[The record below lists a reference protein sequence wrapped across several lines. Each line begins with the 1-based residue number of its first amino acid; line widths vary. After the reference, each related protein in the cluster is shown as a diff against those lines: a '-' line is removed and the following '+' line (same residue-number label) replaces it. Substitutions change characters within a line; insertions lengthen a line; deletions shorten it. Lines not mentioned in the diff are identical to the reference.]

1 MFLDEILVQQ
11 EIERSRG
18 DKGQRLEEIKEEILK
33 KQREQKPI
41 PEFVEELRN
50 GSVTLGG
57 RTYRCEQKQVL
68 EGAVSVLLLPDD
80 VEQVIEN
87 KPAAHIQ
94 YRSLQ
99 IGETVFYVDSPV
111 MIKDEQEY
119 QNSLVQEL
127 KRGQIPYQPID
138 TGHMKQGKQT
148 ICYATGITVNVAG
161 ALFIINYF
169 ITGRPG
175 FVSGNLICKLQE
187 RFTFENFF
195 LAKLCLMGET
205 DD

>member
-80 VEQVIEN
+80 VEQ
-87 KPAAHIQ
+87 
-94 YRSLQ
+94 
-99 IGETVFYVDSPV
+99 
-111 MIKDEQEY
+111 EY

-148 ICYATGITVNVAG
+148 ICYATGITVNAAG

>member
-119 QNSLVQEL
+119 RYGTYETGKADDLLCYRDHGERCRSALYHQLFHYRQAGLCIRQSDL
-127 KRGQIPYQPID
+127 QI
-138 TGHMKQGKQT
+138 
-148 ICYATGITVNVAG
+148 AG
-161 ALFIINYF
+161 EVY
-169 ITGRPG
+169 
-175 FVSGNLICKLQE
+175 V
-187 RFTFENFF
+187 
-195 LAKLCLMGET
+195 
-205 DD
+205 